1 MRRRSKDAKGRQ
13 TTARH
18 ADPNINDWSNAEA
31 ATSTEYNAGY
41 KGPRSDYNGHRSDY
55 NGGPRSE
62 YNNGSRSEYNNGPRG
77 DYNNGT
83 RQDIRRL
90 YFLLQNIFLLLS
102 EQIKQS

>member
-18 ADPNINDWSNAEA
+18 TEPNINDWSNAEA
-31 ATSTEYNAGY
+31 ASSTEYNAGY

-77 DYNNGT
+77 DYNNGA
-83 RQDIRRL
+83 RQDMRRL
-90 YFLLQNIFLLLS
+90 YIPFT
-102 EQIKQS
+102 K